1 MHLSPEP
8 VTRRDPLVSACPPLT
23 RPPPVSGQLHC
34 FEYWRDT
41 KQLRPEAIAVV
52 IHARYY
58 DPEDAAQRRL
68 EGLGV
73 LSWAPAGN
81 DDDLFLLQLALD
93 ADAWLISNDQYENHR
108 DVSARLKNRRIPY
121 MWAGFGAKTV
131 FTPSA
136 DKCAAFERSRA
147 TRSN

>member
-1 MHLSPEP
+1 M
-8 VTRRDPLVSACPPLT
+8 
-23 RPPPVSGQLHC
+23 
-34 FEYWRDT
+34 
-41 KQLRPEAIAVV
+41 V